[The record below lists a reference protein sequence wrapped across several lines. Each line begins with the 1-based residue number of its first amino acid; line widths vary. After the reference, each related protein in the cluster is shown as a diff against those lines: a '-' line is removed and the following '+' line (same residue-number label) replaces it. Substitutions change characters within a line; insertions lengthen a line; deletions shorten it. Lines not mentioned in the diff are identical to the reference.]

1 VPLIYPGVMFDEI
14 ISCTNK
20 YKYTN
25 IIPVPSVTQ
34 YNLFTLV
41 PVHTPEIWT
50 VIKLI
55 QFAELVMF

>member
-1 VPLIYPGVMFDEI
+1 MFDEI

-34 YNLFTLV
+34 YNFFTLV
-41 PVHTPEIWT
+41 PVHTPETWT
-50 VIKLI
+50 AIKLI